1 MWGRDP
7 VSLFCMV
14 RLSCSTTVCWKEY
27 SFPIELSWDS
37 CSIYFLKLNL
47 IAVCQKKKKK
57 TGVKKETKLPIEFL
71 FSVV

>member
-37 CSIYFLKLNL
+37 CSIDFLKLNL
-47 IAVCQKKKKK
+47 IAVCQKKKAA
-57 TGVKKETKLPIEFL
+57 KKETKLPIEFL